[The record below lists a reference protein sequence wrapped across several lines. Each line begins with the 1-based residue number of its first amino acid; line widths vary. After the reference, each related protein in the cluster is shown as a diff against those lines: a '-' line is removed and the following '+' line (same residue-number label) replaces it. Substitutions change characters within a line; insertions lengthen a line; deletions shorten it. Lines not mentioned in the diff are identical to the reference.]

1 MKHRAELSSAF
12 PYLALNLV
20 MADLYASEDAQQILQ
35 IAIAKET
42 ESGDLT
48 RIQLAEIASELNI
61 APETL
66 WSAEREWISLQS
78 ESAQQQLFNQQRR
91 QDFQGHLVRY
101 GIVVGFLGL
110 LSLSFGWV
118 APMATFVGLVWGIPL
133 TLQGT
138 RAYSSSGYR
147 YQKDFEKWSRKRKV
161 KQSVRS
167 LFNRLLNV

>member
-1 MKHRAELSSAF
+1 
-12 PYLALNLV
+12 
-20 MADLYASEDAQQILQ
+20 MADFYASEDAQQILQ

-66 WSAEREWISLQS
+66 WSAEREWIALQS

-91 QDFQGHLVRY
+91 QVFQGHLVRY

-110 LSLSFGWV
+110 LSFPFSWIGPF
-118 APMATFVGLVWGIPL
+118 ATFVAIGWGIPL
-133 TLQGT
+133 TLHGLN
-138 RAYSSSGYR
+138 AYKTSGYR
-147 YQKDFEKWSRKRKV
+147 YQKEFEKWNRKRRV
-161 KQSVRS
+161 KQTVRS
-167 LFNRLLNV
+167 LFNRLLRV

>member
-1 MKHRAELSSAF
+1 
-12 PYLALNLV
+12 

-66 WSAEREWISLQS
+66 WSAEREWIALQS

-118 APMATFVGLVWGIPL
+118 APFATFVGLGWGIPL
-133 TLQGT
+133 TLHGT

-147 YQKDFEKWSRKRKV
+147 YQKDFEKWSRRRKV

-167 LFNRLLNV
+167 LFNRFLKV